1 MLRYLVVLT
10 RKPEFQA
17 DMIEPHRAFLDGLRQ
32 QGKLEISGPFTDQ
45 SGGAYILHVDNLE
58 AAKAIAFADPLH
70 LTGSSIVVVREWNA
84 K

>member
-32 QGKLEISGPFTDQ
+32 LGKLEMNGPFTDQ
-45 SGGAYILHVDNLE
+45 SGGAYILQVDNLE

-70 LTGSSIVVVREWNA
+70 LTGSSIVVVHEWNA
-84 K
+84 R